1 MTTTDADS
9 SAPRPVAPAD
19 PVGAQDPA
27 GPAGPADSSRLRF
40 PHVAALDG
48 LRGAAVL
55 AVLLYHGAFLD
66 RAWLSGGYLGVDL
79 FFVLSG
85 YLITSLLLVEFA
97 NDARIDL
104 LAFWGR
110 RIRRLLPALLLVLVG
125 VSLYAVI
132 VARPI
137 DLQQIREDGL
147 GSLFYVANWVSII
160 RGGSY
165 FDISLAPSPLQHTW
179 SLAIE
184 EQFYLV
190 WPLVV
195 WALGRTIR
203 TAKDRGTALARRVQ
217 VVAVGGVVVSAWLFT
232 GLWRLGA
239 SETRVYQGTDT
250 RAFALLMGVT
260 LAATRFL
267 RTPEDPRPED
277 PPGRWR
283 FTGLEVAGVVAM
295 VLLGWA
301 WFELE
306 GTSPALYQGLL
317 PVCSLLG
324 ATVIAAASAPSSPVV
339 GRVLA
344 VAPLRW
350 FGLISYG
357 LYLWHWPVYLVLTPD
372 RTGLHGVSLLLV
384 RLVCSVAIAALSF
397 VLVEQP
403 IRTRQWTF
411 ARPGLSAGLAMGS
424 VVVLVLLASAGATDQ
439 RGGLDA
445 SGPRR
450 SRTNVEGAPH
460 VDYLGDSVGYS
471 LADQAVRDPAAYG
484 INPTNR
490 AALGCSFL
498 PAGRRVRYDD
508 GGVTTPDDCLPAMVE
523 SVVADDPDAV
533 VVVFGSPFTAQS
545 VEIDG
550 AFRDACSPE
559 YAELLRSTYEDLARE
574 VTANGAVMFLGTL
587 VPRGALAPAREKE
600 RVACANE
607 VIRSVAR
614 EADGV
619 ELLDLEAFVCPEGS
633 CRKEVDGE
641 PLRPDGLHFAGEG
654 GATVAVWTADQVKA
668 GLSGG

>member
-1 MTTTDADS
+1 MEPS
-9 SAPRPVAPAD
+9 GSA
-19 PVGAQDPA
+19 
-27 GPAGPADSSRLRF
+27 RLRF

-66 RAWLSGGYLGVDL
+66 QAWLRGGYLGVDL

-125 VSLYAVI
+125 VALYAVL

-147 GSLFYVANWVSII
+147 GSLFYVANWVSIF

-195 WALGRTIR
+195 WALASGIR
-203 TAKDRGTALARRVQ
+203 GSQQRGIALARRVQ
-217 VVAVGGVVVSAWLFT
+217 VVAVCGVVLSAWLFT

-267 RTPEDPRPED
+267 R
-277 PPGRWR
+277 PPKPPVAAASPARGR
-283 FTGLEVAGVVAM
+283 FSGLEVAGIVAM

-301 WFELE
+301 WVELE

-324 ATVIAAASAPSSPVV
+324 AIVIAAASAPSSPVV
-339 GRVLA
+339 ARILA

-372 RTGLHGVSLLLV
+372 RTGLHGASLLFV
-384 RLVCSVAIAALSF
+384 RIACSVAIAALSF
-397 VLVEQP
+397 VLLEQP

-411 ARPGLSAGLAMGS
+411 ARPALSAGLAMGA
-424 VVVLVLLASAGATDQ
+424 VVVLVLIASAGATDQ

-445 SGPRR
+445 SGPRT
-450 SRTNVEGAPH
+450 SKTTVAGAPK

-471 LADQAVRDPAAYG
+471 LAEQAVQDPAAYG
-484 INPTNR
+484 INPANR

-508 GGVTTPDDCLPAMVE
+508 GGVTTPEDCLPAMTKA
-523 SVVADDPDAV
+523 VVADDPDAV
-533 VVVFGSPFTAQS
+533 VVVFGSPFTQQS

-550 AFRDACSPE
+550 AFRDPCSPE
-559 YAELLRSTYEDLARE
+559 YADLLRTTYEDLAE
-574 VTANGAVMFLGTL
+574 EITADGAVMFLGTL
-587 VPRGALAPAREKE
+587 VPRGALAPAHEKE
-600 RVACANE
+600 RVACAND
-607 VIRSVAR
+607 VIRSVGD
-614 EADGV
+614 EVDGV
-619 ELLDLEAFVCPEGS
+619 EVLDLEAFVCPGGT
-633 CRKEVDGE
+633 CRKEVDGK

-654 GATVAVWTADQVKA
+654 GATVAVWAADQVKA